1 MVFWKIRSSSKKI
14 SKRDVAGNFGQL
26 AYYLPNTCFANI
38 VWIFLVRP
46 CLYAPSLSYYQTS
59 SSCSPEYLN
68 WQAAFRVELGAGGGL
83 VGLAVARGC
92 SVNMPIYITDQE
104 SMLPLMED
112 NIKING
118 LSPNVRATVLNWG
131 RPLPASIPT
140 HPAVVLAA
148 DCVYFEPAFPLLIST
163 LEQLLGPE
171 SVCYFCF
178 KRRRRADMRCIK
190 QIKKIFDVVEIRDY
204 ADYDTYARDNL
215 FLYKIKSRNLK
226 KGWYWAG
233 FAQIMEAKWWILF
246 RWLRYSPY
254 SQVNFTT

>member
-1 MVFWKIRSSSKKI
+1 MANIDPAPTLSDQDSLFDISESLVPIRELKQPGITSVSFDGLLKDPLLLKEDLKK
-14 SKRDVAGNFGQL
+14 GCGGQL
-26 AYYLPNTCFANI
+26 WPAGILLAKYMLREHRMDLLGKTI
-38 VWIFLVRP
+38 
-46 CLYAPSLSYYQTS
+46 
-59 SSCSPEYLN
+59 
-68 WQAAFRVELGAGGGL
+68 VELGAGGGL

-226 KGWYWAG
+226 KG
-233 FAQIMEAKWWILF
+233 
-246 RWLRYSPY
+246 
-254 SQVNFTT
+254 

>member
-1 MVFWKIRSSSKKI
+1 MA
-14 SKRDVAGNFGQL
+14 DNFGQL
-26 AYYLPNTCFANI
+26 AYYLPNTCFENI

-46 CLYAPSLSYYQTS
+46 CLYAPSPSYYKKNLHL
-59 SSCSPEYLN
+59 EALN
-68 WQAAFRVELGAGGGL
+68 VCTHKTPRRVELGSGSGL

-118 LSPNVRATVLNWG
+118 LSPNVRATVLDWG

-190 QIKKIFDVVEIRDY
+190 QIKKVFDVEEIRDY
-204 ADYDTYARDNL
+204 ADYDTHARDNL
-215 FLYKIKSRNLK
+215 FLYKIKSQNLK
-226 KGWYWAG
+226 KG
-233 FAQIMEAKWWILF
+233 
-246 RWLRYSPY
+246 
-254 SQVNFTT
+254 